1 MSEQR
6 RDDIYAHAHRHLV
19 DFVFDA
25 RVARVFPDMI
35 RRSVPGYDALLPLLG
50 LFAETFA
57 QPHSHC
63 YDLGCSLGAATVAL
77 AKHIRVPG
85 CRVIAVDD
93 AQAMV
98 DGCRENIAA
107 QALTVPVDVHCA
119 DIRAFAIERASVVVL
134 NFTLQ
139 FLPPAERLALL
150 RRIHQACLPG
160 AVLVLA
166 EKIRFEDPERQAFA
180 ERMHLQFKQAN
191 GYSQLEISQK
201 RSALENVLIP
211 DSLETHHARLQEAGF
226 TAVHTW
232 FQSFNFAAVAALK

>member
-6 RDDIYAHAHRHLV
+6 RDDIYARTHGDLV
-19 DFVFDA
+19 DFAFDE

-50 LFAETFA
+50 LFAENFA
-57 QPHSHC
+57 QPDSHC

-77 AKHIRVPG
+77 AQHIHVPG
-85 CRVIAVDD
+85 CKIVAVDN

-107 QALTVPVDVHCA
+107 QPLAVPVEVHCA
-119 DIRAFAIERASVVVL
+119 DIRAFAMQRASVVVL

-139 FLPPAERLALL
+139 FLPPDERLALL
-150 RRIHQACLPG
+150 QRIHRACLPG

-166 EKIRFEDPERQAFA
+166 EKIRFDDPRHQAFA
-180 ERMHLQFKQAN
+180 ERMHLLFKQAN

-211 DSLETHHARLQEAGF
+211 DSLAMHHARLQEAGF
-226 TAVHTW
+226 SAVHTW
-232 FQSFNFAAVAALK
+232 FQSFNFAAVAAIK

>member
-6 RDDIYAHAHRHLV
+6 RDDIYARTHGHLV
-19 DFVFDA
+19 DFVFDE

-35 RRSVPGYDALLPLLG
+35 RRSIPGYDALLPLLG
-50 LFAETFA
+50 LFAENFA
-57 QPHSHC
+57 QPDSHC
-63 YDLGCSLGAATVAL
+63 YDLGCSLGASTVAL
-77 AKHIRVPG
+77 ARHVDVPG
-85 CRVIAVDD
+85 CKIIAVDN

-107 QALTVPVDVHCA
+107 QLLAVPVEVHCA
-119 DIRAFAIERASVVVL
+119 DIRALAMERASVVVL

-139 FLPPAERLALL
+139 FLPPNERLALL
-150 RRIHQACLPG
+150 RRVYRACLPG

-166 EKIRFEDPERQAFA
+166 EKIRFDDPGRQAFA
-180 ERMHLQFKQAN
+180 ERMHLLFKQAN

-211 DSLETHHARLQEAGF
+211 DSLAVHHARLQEAGF
-226 TAVHTW
+226 AAVHTW
-232 FQSFNFAAVAALK
+232 FQCFNFAAVAAIK